1 VLNTE
6 RECSIERILL
16 TRSLQVLL
24 FVLGENHNLM
34 PEEELFKTEEEVPRT
49 EISDALREAADQI
62 ESGDVTLVNGAEEQ
76 TIAVPERP
84 QFEVELERLTDS
96 ETGEQRYELE
106 YEIRW
111 TK

>member
-1 VLNTE
+1 
-6 RECSIERILL
+6 
-16 TRSLQVLL
+16 
-24 FVLGENHNLM
+24 M

-49 EISDALREAADQI
+49 EIAETLRDSADQI
-62 ESGDVTLVNGAEEQ
+62 ESGDVMLVDGEKER
-76 TIAVPERP
+76 TVTVPDRP
-84 QFEVELERLTDS
+84 QFEVEFERLTDS